1 MTWKVTNMEDQK
13 RQFVLL
19 WKTNKFTMS
28 ELCRDFGITRPTGYK
43 ILHRFEEE
51 GWDALVEQS
60 RRHNSHPNSTPQ
72 EMVDA
77 ILEIRNKYPRWGARK
92 VVAILER
99 EWESESIP
107 CHSTVNA
114 IMRRHGMTVPRRRS
128 IKKIANQFPVF
139 DPVNP
144 NEIWSADFKGKFRMG
159 NKVYCH
165 PLTIADSKS
174 RYLFAIKGM
183 ENPTT
188 EGAKP
193 VFERVFREHGLPLYL
208 HTDNGAPF
216 GSALSLRR
224 MTRLSAWIME
234 IGITPVYSDPGHPE
248 QNGRHERMHR
258 DLKAASTRP
267 PAGCL
272 VSQQKVFEKFM
283 KEYNNE
289 RPHEA
294 LNMKMPS
301 DIHIRSTREYPRI
314 IRDWDYAKEISAR
327 YVSGNGAIRWGSNDW
342 IMISTALAGKYVG
355 MEEVGTGLWKLYY
368 RHVELGYYEER
379 SNTVYEIEDI
389 DLQ

>member
-1 MTWKVTNMEDQK
+1 MTWKVINMEDQK

-19 WKTNKFTMS
+19 WKTHKFTLS
-28 ELCRDFGITRPTGYK
+28 ALCRDFGISRPTGYK
-43 ILHRFEEE
+43 ILQRYEEE
-51 GWDALVEQS
+51 GWDALVEKS

-77 ILEIRNKYPRWGARK
+77 ILEIRTKYPRWGAKK

-99 EWESESIP
+99 EWDLESIP
-107 CHSTVNA
+107 CSSTVNA
-114 IMRRHGMTVPRRRS
+114 IMRRHGMTIPRRRT
-128 IKKIANQFPVF
+128 IKKITNQFPVF

-159 NKVYCH
+159 NKIYCH
-165 PLTIADSKS
+165 PLTIADSRS

-193 VFERVFREHGLPLYL
+193 VFERVFRENGLPLYL

-224 MTRLSAWIME
+224 MTRLSVWIME

-258 DLKAASTRP
+258 DLKAAATRP

-272 VSQQKVFEKFM
+272 VSQQKIFEKFI

-294 LNMKMPS
+294 LNMKTPR
-301 DIHIRSTREYPRI
+301 DIHIRSSREFPRI
-314 IRDWDYAKEISAR
+314 IRDWDYAKEITPR

-342 IMISTALAGKYVG
+342 IMISTALSGKYVG

-379 SNTVYEIEDI
+379 SNTVYEIEDF
-389 DLQ
+389 DL

>member
-1 MTWKVTNMEDQK
+1 MEDQK

-19 WKTNKFTMS
+19 WKTNKYTLS
-28 ELCRDFGITRPTGYK
+28 GLCRDFGISRPTGYK
-43 ILHRFEEE
+43 ILQRYEEE
-51 GWDALVEQS
+51 GWDALVEMS
-60 RRHNSHPNSTPQ
+60 RRHNSHPNTTPQ

-77 ILEIRNKYPRWGARK
+77 ILAIRTKYPRWGAKK

-99 EWESESIP
+99 DWESESIP
-107 CHSTVNA
+107 CSSTVNA
-114 IMRRHGMTVPRRRS
+114 IMRKHGMTIPRRRS
-128 IKKIANQFPVF
+128 IKKIKNQYPVF

-159 NKVYCH
+159 NKIYCH
-165 PLTIADSKS
+165 PLTIADSRS

-193 VFERVFREHGLPLYL
+193 VFERVFRENGLPLYL

-224 MTRLSAWIME
+224 MTRLSVWIME

-258 DLKAASTRP
+258 DLKAAATRP

-272 VSQQKVFEKFM
+272 VSQQKVFEKFI

-294 LNMKMPS
+294 LNMKTPRE
-301 DIHIRSTREYPRI
+301 IHVRSSREFPRI
-314 IRDWDYAKEISAR
+314 IRDWDYAKEITPR

-342 IMISTALAGKYVG
+342 IMISTALSGKYVG

-379 SNTVYEIEDI
+379 SNTVYEIEDF
-389 DLQ
+389 DL

>member
-19 WKTNKFTMS
+19 WKTNKFTLS
-28 ELCRDFGITRPTGYK
+28 ALCRDFGISRPTGYK
-43 ILHRFEEE
+43 ILQRFEEE

-60 RRHNSHPNSTPQ
+60 RRHNSHPNTTPQ
-72 EMVDA
+72 EMVEA

-107 CHSTVNA
+107 CPSTVNA
-114 IMRRHGMTVPRRRS
+114 IMRRHGMTIPRRRS
-128 IKKIANQFPVF
+128 IKKITNQFPVF

-224 MTRLSAWIME
+224 MTRLSVWIIE

-258 DLKAASTRP
+258 DLKAAATRP

-272 VSQQKVFEKFM
+272 VSQQKVFEKFI

-294 LNMKMPS
+294 LNMKTPS
-301 DIHIRSTREYPRI
+301 DVHIRSTREYPRI
-314 IRDWDYAKEISAR
+314 IRDWDYPKEITPR
-327 YVSGNGAIRWGSNDW
+327 YVSGNGAIRWGADGW
-342 IMISTALAGKYVG
+342 IMITTALAGKYVG

-379 SNTVYEIEDI
+379 SNTVYEIEDF
-389 DLQ
+389 DL